1 MLRELKD
8 REKQR
13 KQSQNINKE
22 IENLKKKQILELKCT
37 ITEKEFSKACL
48 SRLKK
53 KKSTDLKIRQW
64 KLSSMRNKKK
74 NIKEILTEP
83 KGTTI

>member
-22 IENLKKKQILELKCT
+22 IENLKKKQILELK
-37 ITEKEFSKACL
+37 
-48 SRLKK
+48 
-53 KKSTDLKIRQW
+53 STKQ
-64 KLSSMRNKKK
+64 KRNSQRHV
-74 NIKEILTEP
+74 
-83 KGTTI
+83 